1 MIKKSYKSNEKD
13 IQINILPMIDIIFVI
28 LSFFIISSL
37 YLVKLESI
45 PLDLPK
51 AETSKNQLNDPI
63 IVSMDKEGKIYINK
77 NYSDKKSFEFDL
89 KKLISKQDKNLIL
102 IRADKDIRYGE
113 FIYVLDILRKYKNLK
128 IAVSTKPN

>member
-1 MIKKSYKSNEKD
+1 MIRKSYKSNEKD

-45 PLDLPK
+45 PLNLPK
-51 AETSKNQLNDPI
+51 AETSKNELNDPI
-63 IVSMDKEGKIYINK
+63 IVSMDIEGKIYINK

-89 KKLISKQDKNLIL
+89 KKLISKQDKNFVL
-102 IRADKDIRYGE
+102 IRADKEIRYGE
-113 FIYVLDILRKYKNLK
+113 FIFVLDILRKYQNLR
-128 IAVSTKPN
+128 IAVSTESN